1 MELIIT
7 LPLWLIVIQ
16 LMGSLLNS
24 KEILPILSLKRY
36 LASTHNIER
45 VDALSFNSF
54 IVILF
59 LAIFGQ
65 TLSAYFLLTNE
76 IRYILPFYA
85 LIIATT
91 VFVGIFRFRLSL
103 IRSEIIEKTQIVLT
117 QAIILSILLLV
128 YSLIQSNIFLL
139 KLCFSL
145 PLLIL
150 FYTTEVEV
158 IKAGT
163 IYSDKK
169 YISIQCSYVRLLYQ
183 CLVTLF
189 FINLTFTNSDWSHL
203 FKAKFD
209 SVPLYYFVLT
219 LFVLFFQAVL
229 IILSNTYLK
238 FQPLKDYSTILLSAR
253 SRTVY
258 SLVVVMI
265 LCITKVFNVF

>member
-1 MELIIT
+1 MELIIA

-24 KEILPILSLKRY
+24 KEILPTLSLKKY
-36 LASTHNIER
+36 LAASHSVES

-65 TLSAYFLLTNE
+65 TLSAFFLLTNE

-85 LIIATT
+85 LMVAVT

-103 IRSEIIEKTQIVLT
+103 IRSEIIEKTQIVICQLIVLST
-117 QAIILSILLLV
+117 LLII
-128 YSLIQSNIFLL
+128 YSLIQSNSFLI
-139 KLCFSL
+139 KLLFAFPIL
-145 PLLIL
+145 AL
-150 FYTTEVEV
+150 FYTTEIEV
-158 IKAGT
+158 IKAGS

-183 CLVTLF
+183 SFIALF
-189 FINLTFTNSDWSHL
+189 FINLTFTNTDWSLL
-203 FKAKFD
+203 FKSKFE
-209 SVPLYYFVLT
+209 SVALYYFVIT
-219 LFVLFFQAVL
+219 LFVLIYQTIL

-238 FQPLKDYSTILLSAR
+238 FQPLKDYSTILSSAR
-253 SRTVY
+253 SRAVF
-258 SLVVVMI
+258 SLVVIMI